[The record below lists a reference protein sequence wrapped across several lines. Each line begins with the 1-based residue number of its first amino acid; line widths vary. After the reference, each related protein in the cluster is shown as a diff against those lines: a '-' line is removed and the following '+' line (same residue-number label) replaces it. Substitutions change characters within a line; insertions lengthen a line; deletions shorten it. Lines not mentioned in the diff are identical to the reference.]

1 MGAMK
6 TTLELPDSLVL
17 DIKRHALNEGLKL
30 KDAMA
35 ALLKLGLK
43 ADRSQTKTPAHRVNV
58 PLITCKQRAE
68 LTPEQVA
75 DTLLAQE
82 VAWHA

>member
-1 MGAMK
+1 MGGMK
-6 TTLELPDSLVL
+6 TTIDLPDALVL
-17 DIKRHALNEGLKL
+17 DIKRHALEEGLKL

-35 ALLKLGLK
+35 LLLKLGLK
-43 ADRSQTKTPAHRVNV
+43 ADRGETKTPAHRVTL
-58 PLITCKQRAE
+58 PLVKCKQQAE

-82 VAWHA
+82 AEWHS